1 MRNRISIR
9 ILRCRRR
16 RGVIFI
22 WKIAERLIE
31 GKSPKEG
38 QAGQSSTS
46 VSRKEEKQQPTMA
59 LDAGKVEAETSK
71 KQCQC

>member
-1 MRNRISIR
+1 MSAKTGSNIHLLFR
-9 ILRCRRR
+9 
-16 RGVIFI
+16 
-22 WKIAERLIE
+22 KIAERLIE